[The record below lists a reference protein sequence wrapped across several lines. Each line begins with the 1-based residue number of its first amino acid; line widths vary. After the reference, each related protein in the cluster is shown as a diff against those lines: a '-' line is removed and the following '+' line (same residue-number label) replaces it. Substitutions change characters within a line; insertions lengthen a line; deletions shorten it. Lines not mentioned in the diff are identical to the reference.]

1 MKKMH
6 RNLLQALNSLL
17 AAIIA
22 MLGVTSCHSQKRLA
36 KEPAIEQPAAE
47 EQPQI
52 MVKYGVPFRRE
63 EQVICMYGVP
73 SPMPAIEAD
82 TIPGKMEIEE
92 IQPDT
97 VAIRSSHIMVK
108 YGVPPVL
115 NKQ

>member
-36 KEPAIEQPAAE
+36 KEPATEESAAE
-47 EQPQI
+47 EL
-52 MVKYGVPFRRE
+52 
-63 EQVICMYGVP
+63 VICMYGVP
-73 SPMPAIEAD
+73 TPMPAIEAD
-82 TIPGKMEIEE
+82 TLPGKIEIEV

-97 VAIRSSHIMVK
+97 VAIRPSHIMVK
-108 YGVPPVL
+108 YGVPPVR
-115 NKQ
+115 K